1 MCTYHGEPEEGV
13 SRPHGHIVLGAE
25 LDEAGG
31 EGLGRREGLLLHL
44 ALAAPLGVLLKTR
57 DLRP

>member
-1 MCTYHGEPEEGV
+1 MCTYHGEPEERV
-13 SRPHGHIVLGAE
+13 ARPHGHIVLGAE
-25 LDEAGG
+25 LDEPGG

-44 ALAAPLGVLLKTR
+44 ALAPPLGVLLKIR